1 MTRDELRLQ
10 EMANFSSMSVRL
22 MCGWIRSGSGSE
34 GHGLGWILTE
44 DESTPTRDIIICFT
58 CVSSTA
64 AGDMAQR
71 VKC

>member
-22 MCGWIRSGSGSE
+22 MCGCIRSGSE
-34 GHGLGWILTE
+34 GHGLGWTLTE